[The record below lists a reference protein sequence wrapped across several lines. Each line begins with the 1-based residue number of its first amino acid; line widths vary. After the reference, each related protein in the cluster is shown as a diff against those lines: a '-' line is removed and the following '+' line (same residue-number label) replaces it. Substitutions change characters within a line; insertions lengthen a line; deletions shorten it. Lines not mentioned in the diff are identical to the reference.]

1 MTEPYEAMRWAMR
14 WSILATGF
22 ALLRH
27 RGPPDG
33 HQLGLVEVAMT
44 EPYDEVK
51 SMISGMISR
60 LQNSAAKD
68 TTRKAWCASELP
80 KAAEDLERRKDD
92 VDENAAK
99 MDKFKAQLAKLALQ
113 TADAGASEST
123 RDRENRERTQVE
135 LNHDQVMA
143 EGDGRTAAQALE
155 AAKSYLSQVES
166 TCRTGTDSAAV
177 RKSRREEEI
186 ANLRDAHEMLTTGLR

>member
-51 SMISGMISR
+51 TMISGMISR
-60 LQNSAAKD
+60 LQDSAAKD

-80 KAAEDLERRKDD
+80 KAAEDLERRKED

-99 MDKFKAQLAKLALQ
+99 MDKFKAQLAKLALE
-113 TADAGASEST
+113 TADAGADTSG
-123 RDRENRERTQVE
+123 RDGENRERTKVE
-135 LNHDQVMA
+135 LEHDQVLA
-143 EGDGRTAAQALE
+143 EGDSRNAAQALD
-155 AAKSYLSQVES
+155 AAKS
-166 TCRTGTDSAAV
+166 
-177 RKSRREEEI
+177 
-186 ANLRDAHEMLTTGLR
+186 